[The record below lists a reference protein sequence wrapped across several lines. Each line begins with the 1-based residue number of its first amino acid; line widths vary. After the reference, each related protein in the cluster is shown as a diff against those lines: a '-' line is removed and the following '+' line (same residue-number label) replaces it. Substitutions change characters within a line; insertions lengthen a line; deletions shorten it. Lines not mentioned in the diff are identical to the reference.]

1 MSGRQIA
8 IIVAKLAF
16 AAWVIAWLFQKTDAS
31 RVWTSVSE
39 AHLGYVALGAA
50 LNLFTI
56 LIAGWRSHRL
66 LRTIQVKVSLWTVT
80 AIAQIGQFFLF
91 FLPGPAGD
99 DLTRMLYLSRIAKGR
114 LGEVCATVLLDRC
127 IGLAAVLGLAVLC
140 IPWHWAVLSSSQAA
154 QFFALGLIAGGAAV
168 CAGGALFFSLSRA
181 RLERIRDW
189 GLGFLPEGKLR
200 RQLAHMSG
208 LLVLNRRAVAQVIA
222 AAVLT
227 QVVLCFVYR
236 LAGHSVG
243 IDAPI
248 GTWLGF
254 VPILLAANAVP
265 ITIAGLGVR
274 EYLLV
279 LYLGVVLHVPEEQA
293 LASSIIVLA
302 MSLAV
307 CLLGGVVY
315 ILYRP
320 PAAVEGNAECRMQ
333 NEE

>member
-8 IIVAKLAF
+8 IVIAKLVF
-16 AAWVIAWLFQKTDAS
+16 ATGVIAWLLQKTDAS
-31 RVWTSVSE
+31 RVWANVRD
-39 AHLGYVALGAA
+39 AHLGYVVAGVL

-66 LRTIQVKVSLWTVT
+66 LRAIEVKVSLWTVT

-114 LGEVCATVLLDRC
+114 LGEVCATVLIDRC

-140 IPWHWAVLSSSQAA
+140 IPWQWAVLSSSQAA
-154 QFFALGLIAGGAAV
+154 QFFALGLIVGGTAI
-168 CAGGALFFSLSRA
+168 CAGGALFFALSRE
-181 RLERIRDW
+181 RLAQVREW
-189 GLGFLPEGKLR
+189 VLGFLAEGKLR
-200 RQLAHMSG
+200 RQLAHMSE
-208 LLVLNRRAVAQVIA
+208 LLVLNRRAVAQVIV
-222 AAVLT
+222 AAVAT
-227 QVVLCFVYR
+227 QVALCFVYK
-236 LAGHSVG
+236 LAGYAVG
-243 IDAPI
+243 IHAPF

-279 LYLGVVLHVPEEQA
+279 LYLGVVLRVPEEQA

-302 MSLAV
+302 MTLAV
-307 CLLGGVVY
+307 CLIGGVVY
-315 ILYRP
+315 IFYRP
-320 PAAVEGNAECRMQ
+320 PAAGDEAAGSAAE
-333 NEE
+333 

>member
-1 MSGRQIA
+1 MSGRQAA
-8 IIVAKLAF
+8 IVVAKLAF
-16 AAWVIAWLFQKTDAS
+16 ATAVIAWLLRKTDAS
-31 RVWTSVSE
+31 RVWANVRE
-39 AHLGYVALGAA
+39 AQLGYVLLGA
-50 LNLFTI
+50 LLCLLTVG
-56 LIAGWRSHRL
+56 IAGWRSHRL
-66 LRTIQVKVSLWTVT
+66 LRAIEVKVSLGAVT

-127 IGLAAVLGLAVLC
+127 IGLAAVLGLAALCLPWQWDVLT
-140 IPWHWAVLSSSQAA
+140 SSRAA
-154 QFFALGLIAGGAAV
+154 QTFAVGILAAGAVTFLGGVLFFALSV
-168 CAGGALFFSLSRA
+168 A
-181 RLERIRDW
+181 RLERMRTQV
-189 GLGFLPEGKLR
+189 LGIFPDGKLR
-200 RQLAHMSG
+200 RQLEHMSG
-208 LLVLNRRAVAQVIA
+208 LLVRNRRAVAQVFA
-222 AAVLT
+222 AALGT
-227 QVVLCFVYR
+227 QVLLCFVYK
-236 LAGHSVG
+236 LAGYAVG
-243 IDAPI
+243 IHAPF

-279 LYLGVVLHVPEEQA
+279 LYLGVVLRVPEEQA

-302 MSLAV
+302 MTLAV

-315 ILYRP
+315 IFYRP
-320 PAAVEGNAECRMQ
+320 QEVGMNAKRGMQ